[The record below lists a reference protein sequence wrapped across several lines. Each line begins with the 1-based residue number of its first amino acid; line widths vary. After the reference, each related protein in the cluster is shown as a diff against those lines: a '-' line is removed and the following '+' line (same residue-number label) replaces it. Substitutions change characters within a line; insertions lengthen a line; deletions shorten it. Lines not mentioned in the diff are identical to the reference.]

1 MISGAILENLA
12 EENRSKYD
20 ESSIYLKKNE
30 VWKDSSKGEL
40 TDTHRAKL
48 AQVSW
53 NGLTLFQQGAT
64 NDIYSNVRNAT
75 LLTQTYS
82 LLHRLKTDHDL
93 AFTEEFT
100 QKLLMA
106 NLSDNI
112 ENTFDWS
119 NYLSEKLKV
128 YDYVAKFEQDGFEKS
143 AIKKGFSPIFSK
155 ENMLEAVGLRENYL
169 SMYPIDAISKAGNY
183 LRKNNVHG
191 FPESAL
197 SQKGEMWVDVPYKG
211 ELGINHPSNAL
222 QLIYDWTPEQVL
234 ALKKKIRDDSH
245 LKAILNSN
253 LFKNAVTDSSGGL
266 TFTEGALLYK
276 KISDF
281 ADAKDVIAPEATRGQ
296 VPKAN
301 AKEAMSAG
309 QFCLNCH
316 NDPSKNFKNNRGKSI
331 AMPFDPSDR
340 NQWKTQLADEKT
352 KDAALFWLKAI
363 PPRLESDDTTEV
375 CPPPLHGKE
384 YANFKKSKDWEFW
397 QALIKD
403 LKEWQKPTK

>member
-1 MISGAILENLA
+1 
-12 EENRSKYD
+12 
-20 ESSIYLKKNE
+20 
-30 VWKDSSKGEL
+30 
-40 TDTHRAKL
+40 
-48 AQVSW
+48 
-53 NGLTLFQQGAT
+53 
-64 NDIYSNVRNAT
+64 
-75 LLTQTYS
+75 
-82 LLHRLKTDHDL
+82 
-93 AFTEEFT
+93 
-100 QKLLMA
+100 MA

-309 QFCLNCH
+309 L
-316 NDPSKNFKNNRGKSI
+316 PVV
-331 AMPFDPSDR
+331 A
-340 NQWKTQLADEKT
+340 T
-352 KDAALFWLKAI
+352 K
-363 PPRLESDDTTEV
+363 LEGIGQIVEEAVTGYLTEV
-375 CPPPLHGKE
+375 ANADALAVAIGQTLEHPERRERMSLAAYEKAKKQFSSGERVKMFEDLCREVVEGKL
-384 YANFKKSKDWEFW
+384 KK
-397 QALIKD
+397 
-403 LKEWQKPTK
+403 